1 MEIEVQPEHHIEC
14 AKCLKRYRFQK
25 MYNKEG
31 IKNLL
36 KTYQHRIPNQQS
48 LLHTTVSSSHLQYC
62 F

>member
-31 IKNLL
+31 IKNL
-36 KTYQHRIPNQQS
+36 KIYQHRIPNQQS
-48 LLHTTVSSSHLQYC
+48 LLHTTVSSHLQYC